1 MCIVNYPSQMIHLHC
16 HTEMS
21 QLRMLDCIIKVEDL
35 IKHAVKMGFCG
46 VAITD
51 HESVSGYVRAIQT
64 VKKLKDSG
72 KIDDNF
78 KLILGNEIYL
88 VDEIKETEDGRKY
101 CETPFYHFILLAKD
115 EIGCRQLRELSSLAW
130 DNSFKT
136 GKMERVPTLKKD
148 LERVIKSNPGHI
160 IASTA
165 CVGGEIPK
173 LILSYVE
180 SNNKDYVQKLD
191 ELVHWLLDIFGEDF
205 YFEIQPSDY
214 EDQKIVNDKLVYLSD
229 FYKIKYIVTCDCH
242 YLNKEDREIH
252 AAYLN
257 SRDEERETD
266 DFYRYTYMMSPDEIH
281 EILDKTLGE
290 DVVNTAIA
298 NTLEIGDKVKNYD
311 LYHPTIVPAADIPE
325 FEVSH
330 FFKDEYDSH
339 EYIKKYAYSEN
350 IYDRY
355 LLKLIEDGYQ
365 KKVPYQTI
373 DEEERKEQIDRIEI
387 ELKEM
392 WLVTEKLGTSI
403 SSYYL
408 TTLELIDI
416 MWNEGDSLVGVARGS
431 VTGMYTMYLIGL
443 TQMNPL
449 PWGLPHWRHISHEKI
464 ELSDR
469 LMSLCTVTYIEKCG
483 ELRNLRCA

>member
-1 MCIVNYPSQMIHLHC
+1 
-16 HTEMS
+16 
-21 QLRMLDCIIKVEDL
+21 
-35 IKHAVKMGFCG
+35 
-46 VAITD
+46 
-51 HESVSGYVRAIQT
+51 
-64 VKKLKDSG
+64 
-72 KIDDNF
+72 
-78 KLILGNEIYL
+78 
-88 VDEIKETEDGRKY
+88 
-101 CETPFYHFILLAKD
+101 
-115 EIGCRQLRELSSLAW
+115 
-130 DNSFKT
+130 
-136 GKMERVPTLKKD
+136 
-148 LERVIKSNPGHI
+148 
-160 IASTA
+160 
-165 CVGGEIPK
+165 
-173 LILSYVE
+173 
-180 SNNKDYVQKLD
+180 
-191 ELVHWLLDIFGEDF
+191 
-205 YFEIQPSDY
+205 
-214 EDQKIVNDKLVYLSD
+214 
-229 FYKIKYIVTCDCH
+229 
-242 YLNKEDREIH
+242 
-252 AAYLN
+252 
-257 SRDEERETD
+257 
-266 DFYRYTYMMSPDEIH
+266 MMSPDEIH
-281 EILDKTLGE
+281 EMLDKTLGE

-298 NTLEIGDKVKNYD
+298 NTLEIGNKVKNYD

-330 FFKDEYDSH
+330 FFKDEYGTH

-365 KKVPYQTI
+365 KKVPYRTI
-373 DEEERKEQIDRIEI
+373 DKEKHKEQIDRIEI

-464 ELSDR
+464 ELSDK

-483 ELRNLRCA
+483 ELRHLRCA